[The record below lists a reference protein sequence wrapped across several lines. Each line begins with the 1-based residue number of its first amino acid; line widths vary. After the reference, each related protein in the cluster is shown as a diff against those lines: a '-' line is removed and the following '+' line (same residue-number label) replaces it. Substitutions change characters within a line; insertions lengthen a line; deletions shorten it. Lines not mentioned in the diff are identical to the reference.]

1 MSILDSSQLD
11 TSLLC
16 VLSEHCNSVIMLTVH
31 INWTKK
37 GTNSMSSERIW
48 VNQDENFQLFEE
60 KELEMDSGAA
70 VLESSI

>member
-1 MSILDSSQLD
+1 
-11 TSLLC
+11 
-16 VLSEHCNSVIMLTVH
+16 
-31 INWTKK
+31 
-37 GTNSMSSERIW
+37 MSSERIW